1 MRLVHTS
8 LGKKLAL
15 QRVDGSPESAY
26 RLPFGVLYEL
36 RGQNCTEKL
45 IAAAIDTPV
54 YESAL
59 LVGIG
64 QEKRS
69 PTVEALQDEEDRPKT
84 IGDEGPLFGRII
96 GTRTGE
102 LTKGNIPVGIFANAV
117 RNLSVFSFCEV
128 SVKLR
133 WSKDGIDEN
142 CEAELAAQIAHH
154 LP

>member
-15 QRVDGSPESAY
+15 QKVNDGPESDGLSF
-26 RLPFGVLYEL
+26 RVLHGF

-45 IAAAIDTPV
+45 IAAAICTPI

-69 PTVEALQDEEDRPKT
+69 PAVEAHDA
-84 IGDEGPLFGRII
+84 
-96 GTRTGE
+96 
-102 LTKGNIPVGIFANAV
+102 GNV
-117 RNLSVFSFCEV
+117 
-128 SVKLR
+128 
-133 WSKDGIDEN
+133 
-142 CEAELAAQIAHH
+142 
-154 LP
+154 

>member
-1 MRLVHTS
+1 MRLVQTS

-15 QRVDGSPESAY
+15 QSVDGGPESAD
-26 RLPFGVLYEL
+26 RLPLHVLYGL

-45 IAAAIDTPV
+45 IAAAICTPV

-64 QEKRS
+64 QEERG
-69 PTVEALQDEEDRPKT
+69 PTVDALQDKEDRPQT
-84 IGDEGPLFGRII
+84 SGDEGPLFGRVI

-102 LTKGNIPVGIFANAV
+102 LTQGKVHVGIFADAV
-117 RNLSVFSFCEV
+117 RNVRVFSLSEV

-133 WSKDGIDEN
+133 CRKDGIDEDH
-142 CEAELAAQIAHH
+142 EAEFTAQVAHN

>member
-15 QRVDGSPESAY
+15 QRVDSGPESAD
-26 RLPFGVLYEL
+26 RLPFRVLYGL
-36 RGQNCTEKL
+36 RRQNCTKKL
-45 IAAAIDTPV
+45 IAAAICTPV

-59 LVGIG
+59 LIGIG

-69 PTVEALQDEEDRPKT
+69 PAVEALQDVEDRPQT

-96 GTRTGE
+96 GTRIGK
-102 LTKGNIPVGIFANAV
+102 LAKGNVHVGIFANAV
-117 RNLSVFSFCEV
+117 RNLRVFSFSEV

-133 WSKDGIDEN
+133 WGKDGIDEDY
-142 CEAELAAQIAHH
+142 EAELAAQVAHH

>member
-15 QRVDGSPESAY
+15 QRVDGGPKSAD

-45 IAAAIDTPV
+45 IAAAICTPV

-59 LVGIG
+59 LVGIA

-69 PTVEALQDEEDRPKT
+69 PAVEALQDEEDRPHT

-96 GTRTGE
+96 GTRIGE
-102 LTKGNIPVGIFANAV
+102 LTKGKVHIGIFANAV
-117 RNLSVFSFCEV
+117 RKV
-128 SVKLR
+128 R
-133 WSKDGIDEN
+133 
-142 CEAELAAQIAHH
+142 
-154 LP
+154 